1 MTPTKANTSSNSW
14 TLRLFTLMVWLAVGL
29 CATYWAF
36 KFVTTKHVEATAA
49 LPAPTVVVDSKAVG
63 KLLGATDI
71 VAVKAINTPASTKFV
86 LFGLASTA
94 GGQGVA
100 LIALDGKPAR
110 PYRVGSLVAD
120 DLVLKSISKTGV
132 ILAVSLQAAEGVTL
146 ELPQLKP
153 ASVAVIAPR
162 LPVSSVAG
170 PSVSPVAVPTF
181 TAPAAIQSQQAVIPP
196 AIQNPRNARNP
207 QDAQNP
213 PNSQNSQNAAVNG
226 AAAISRFAPRVA
238 PDGAS
243 DMAAPA
249 MPATATSS
257 AVGERERP

>member
-71 VAVKAINTPASTKFV
+71 VAVKVINTPASTKFV

-94 GGQGVA
+94 RGQGVA

-132 ILAVSLQAAEGVTL
+132 ILAVSLQAPEGVTL

-162 LPVSSVAG
+162 LPVSG
-170 PSVSPVAVPTF
+170 AVPTF
-181 TAPAAIQSQQAVIPP
+181 TAPGAIQSQQAVIPP
-196 AIQNPRNARNP
+196 AIQNPRNLRNP

-213 PNSQNSQNAAVNG
+213 PNPPNPQNSQNAAAITG

-238 PDGAS
+238 PHDAA

>member
-14 TLRLFTLMVWLAVGL
+14 TLRLFTLVVWLAVGL
-29 CATYWAF
+29 CAAYWAF

-49 LPAPTVVVDSKAVG
+49 LPAPTVAVDSEAVG

-71 VAVKAINTPASTKFV
+71 VAVKVINTPASTKFV

-94 GGQGVA
+94 RGQGVA

-132 ILAVSLQAAEGVTL
+132 ILAVSLQAAEGMTL

-153 ASVAVIAPR
+153 ASVAVIVPR
-162 LPVSSVAG
+162 LPVSSAASPIVG
-170 PSVSPVAVPTF
+170 PVAVPTF
-181 TAPAAIQSQQAVIPP
+181 TAPAATQSQQPVIPS

-213 PNSQNSQNAAVNG
+213 QNAAVPG

-243 DMAAPA
+243 DMSAPA

>member
-1 MTPTKANTSSNSW
+1 
-14 TLRLFTLMVWLAVGL
+14 MVWLAVGL

-63 KLLGATDI
+63 KLLGATDSI
-71 VAVKAINTPASTKFV
+71 AVKVINTPDSTKFV

-94 GGQGVA
+94 RGQGVA
-100 LIALDGKPAR
+100 LIALDGKPAK

-132 ILAVSLQAAEGVTL
+132 ILAVSLQAPEGVTL

-153 ASVAVIAPR
+153 ASVAIIVPR

-170 PSVSPVAVPTF
+170 PIVSPRAVPTF

-196 AIQNPRNARNP
+196 AIQNSRNARNP

-213 PNSQNSQNAAVNG
+213 QNPAITE

-238 PDGAS
+238 PDGTPDA
-243 DMAAPA
+243 AAPA

>member
-36 KFVTTKHVEATAA
+36 KFVTNKHVEATAA
-49 LPAPTVVVDSKAVG
+49 LPAPTVVVDSKAIG

-71 VAVKAINTPASTKFV
+71 VAVKVINTPASTKFT
-86 LFGLASTA
+86 LFGLAKTA
-94 GGQGVA
+94 NGKGVA

-132 ILAVSLQAAEGVTL
+132 MLAVSLTALEGVTL
-146 ELPQLKP
+146 ELPQPKP
-153 ASVAVIAPR
+153 ASMVVIAPR
-162 LPVSSVAG
+162 LPVSG
-170 PSVSPVAVPTF
+170 AVPTF

-196 AIQNPRNARNP
+196 AIQNSRNARNP

-213 PNSQNSQNAAVNG
+213 QNSQNPAISG

-238 PDGAS
+238 PDGTPDA
-243 DMAAPA
+243 AAPA

>member
-1 MTPTKANTSSNSW
+1 
-14 TLRLFTLMVWLAVGL
+14 MVWLAVGL

-49 LPAPTVVVDSKAVG
+49 LPAPTVVVDSKAIG

-71 VAVKAINTPASTKFV
+71 VAVKVINTPASTKFT
-86 LFGLASTA
+86 LFGLAKTA
-94 GGQGVA
+94 NGKGVA

-132 ILAVSLQAAEGVTL
+132 MLAVSLTALEGVTL
-146 ELPQLKP
+146 ELPQPKP
-153 ASVAVIAPR
+153 ASMAVIAPR

-170 PSVSPVAVPTF
+170 PIVSPVAVPTF
-181 TAPAAIQSQQAVIPP
+181 TAPAAIQSQQAVIPQ

-213 PNSQNSQNAAVNG
+213 QNPAISG
-226 AAAISRFAPRVA
+226 AAAISRFAPPVP
-238 PDGAS
+238 PDGTPDA
-243 DMAAPA
+243 AAPA